1 MLKDN
6 GTFFMVHR
14 PERLVDILT
23 LMRKYR
29 LEPKEIRFVH
39 SKANEKPILILV
51 KGVKYSGKFLKVLE
65 PLIIYQDN
73 GEYTEELLKIYH
85 KN

>member
-1 MLKDN
+1 
-6 GTFFMVHR
+6 MVHR
-14 PERLVDILT
+14 PEWLVDILS

-39 SKANEKPILILV
+39 SKAKEKPTLVLV

-65 PLIIYQDN
+65 PLIVYEDN
-73 GEYTEELLKIYH
+73 GEYTDELLKIYH
-85 KN
+85 KEKK